1 MRTSLLFLALALVN
15 HATVALSSVPRS
27 KYSYTNRAEDLSDYL
42 NQLAPA
48 AKNVL
53 INGIAGPSIGADV
66 KLPASLLDVLNTYTI
81 LSSQPGVLITVLPEP
96 DRPDYLIYWARD
108 AYLAYHAWFIELVL
122 SPKNILIRALLD
134 DYVHAIVRTQ
144 HVVNIAGNT
153 FSGGLDEALF
163 DLKLGVITN
172 PSYRVGSPAAGMFIA
187 PHIRSPLFNVHSTFQ
202 TGHRSAPYT

>member
-1 MRTSLLFLALALVN
+1 MC
-15 HATVALSSVPRS
+15 
-27 KYSYTNRAEDLSDYL
+27 
-42 NQLAPA
+42 
-48 AKNVL
+48 
-53 INGIAGPSIGADV
+53 SI
-66 KLPASLLDVLNTYTI
+66 LT

-96 DRPDYLIYWARD
+96 DRPDYLIYWVRD
-108 AYLAYHAWFIELVL
+108 ALLAYHAWFIELVL
-122 SPKNILIRALLD
+122 SPQDQNIRALLD

-187 PHIRSPLFNVHSTFQ
+187 SHIHSPIFNVHSTFQ